1 LYSILCLVDFAK
13 KNIRKNCAITIGIY
27 GTKAKEE
34 KRVTNYLKY
43 EEGDYCSDAVVFGF
57 KYFVGD
63 NVTYFVHPQLVYQY
77 ISIQNLKRYLP
88 NICHLK

>member
-1 LYSILCLVDFAK
+1 LYSIQCLVDFAK

-57 KYFVGD
+57 KYFVED
-63 NVTYFVHPQLVYQY
+63 NVTFFVHPNWFLN
-77 ISIQNLKRYLP
+77 ISVSKT
-88 NICHLK
+88 